1 MILYARR
8 GGRFTERLQRFLA
21 AMEARGLCAAL
32 IHKPQNMRY
41 LTGFTGEGC
50 LFVSAQRQAVLTDF
64 RYVEQLSRQAPAL
77 ECVRTRMGK
86 SVETL
91 AAELAADAG
100 ARTLAV
106 ETDFLCYDDWA
117 ALQAAL
123 GDVSLT
129 PLAGLVEEMRLVKD
143 ESEIDCIRRAADI
156 ACRAF
161 KALLE
166 VIRPGMT
173 EREVAIALN
182 YEMLKLGSEGEA
194 FDTIAC
200 AGLNGSL
207 PHAVPGEH
215 RLQNGELLT
224 LDFGA
229 TYKGYRSDMTRTVG
243 VGRVDGALKALYQ
256 TVLEAHEM
264 ALDAVRPG
272 AVCEAVDKVARDFIE
287 ARYPGSFGHALGH
300 GVGLDIHEQP
310 RLGRGDGTVLR
321 PGHVVTIEPGIYISG
336 LGGCRIEDMAILT
349 SDGYIDPIDAPKQL
363 IEL

>member
-8 GGRFTERLQRFLA
+8 GGTFTERLQRFLA

-50 LFVSAQRQAVLTDF
+50 LFLSAQRQAVLTDF
-64 RYVEQLSRQAPAL
+64 RYVEQLSRQAPSL

-86 SVETL
+86 SVPEL
-91 AAELAADAG
+91 AAELAAASG
-100 ARTLAV
+100 AKQVAV

-123 GDVSLT
+123 GGVALT

-143 ESEIDCIRRAADI
+143 EGEIGCIRRAADI

-161 KALLE
+161 KAILE

-173 EREVAIALN
+173 EREVAVALN
-182 YEMLKLGSEGEA
+182 CEMLKLGSEGEA

-200 AGLNGSL
+200 AGQNGSL

-229 TYKGYRSDMTRTVG
+229 TYNGYCSDMTRTVG
-243 VGRVDGALKALYQ
+243 IGKVDRPLRDIYQ

-272 AVCEAVDKVARDFIE
+272 AVCEEIDKVARDFID
-287 ARYPGSFGHALGH
+287 ARYPGAFGHALGH
-300 GVGLDIHEQP
+300 GVGLYIHEQP
-310 RLGRGDGTVLR
+310 RLGKGDGTVLQ

-349 SDGYIDPIDAPKQL
+349 SDGFIDPIEAPKQL

>member
-1 MILYARR
+1 
-8 GGRFTERLQRFLA
+8 
-21 AMEARGLCAAL
+21 
-32 IHKPQNMRY
+32 
-41 LTGFTGEGC
+41 
-50 LFVSAQRQAVLTDF
+50 
-64 RYVEQLSRQAPAL
+64 
-77 ECVRTRMGK
+77 
-86 SVETL
+86 
-91 AAELAADAG
+91 
-100 ARTLAV
+100 
-106 ETDFLCYDDWA
+106 
-117 ALQAAL
+117 
-123 GDVSLT
+123 
-129 PLAGLVEEMRLVKD
+129 MRLVKD
-143 ESEIDCIRRAADI
+143 EGEIECIRRAADI

-161 KALLE
+161 KAILE
-166 VIRPGMT
+166 DIRPGMT

-182 YEMLKLGSEGEA
+182 YKMLELGSEGEA
-194 FDTIAC
+194 FATIAC

-229 TYKGYRSDMTRTVG
+229 TFGGYRSDMTRTVG
-243 VGRVDGALKALYQ
+243 IGKVDGALKDIYQ

-264 ALDAVRPG
+264 ALAAVRPG
-272 AVCEAVDKVARDFIE
+272 AVCEDVDKVARGFIE

-321 PGHVVTIEPGIYISG
+321 PGHVVTVEPGIYISG